1 MNNNRSLT
9 IHQQFHILRRIF
21 KAARPFWWQFSLA
34 AVMAVV
40 LSIVNLLLPR
50 MIQFYIDHYLRHG
63 PVLVKWIVLFAG
75 LYFGMTVIRAVIQF
89 VQAYSFAVG
98 SEKTLES
105 LRDQLAHHIYT
116 LGMKFFDEVP
126 VGDIVS
132 RTTND
137 TKTLYN
143 FWNLILGLIV
153 ASTSL
158 ISAFI
163 AMYLVNHLLAWVTLG
178 LLGVIILL
186 VILYQKLSVPVYQ
199 AVRAKLSEINSSLN
213 ESLSGIEI
221 IQQFGQ
227 QRRLNSQFDKNNT
240 QYFNYRN
247 RLINFDSLLLYPI
260 VSLMFI
266 LSETATLAYFGWT
279 SQQTMIAA
287 GVVYAFI
294 AYQQN
299 FFNPLTN
306 VMENLAYFQEG
317 IVAGD
322 RIFQLLDRE
331 STQPRQEN
339 KPLHITA
346 GKVEFRH
353 VTFGYDPTQPVLKD
367 ISFTVEPGQTVA
379 LVGHTGSGKSSIINL
394 LMRFYE
400 FQQGQILVDGIDIRQ
415 YPLSELR
422 WHFGLVVQDPI
433 IFYGSVAHNIA
444 MFNEGTNKEAVRQA
458 AKLVNADEFIE
469 QLPHGYDTMLS
480 EGGSNLSMGQRQLI
494 SFARIMFRH
503 PQILILDEATAN
515 IDPQTEEL
523 ITDTITQMSHQQTTI
538 AIAHRLATISNADQ
552 ILVLKN
558 GRIIE
563 RGKHDEL
570 MKMNG
575 YYAKMVQLQNINR
588 QSSNSEM

>member
-1 MNNNRSLT
+1 MNNDHTLT
-9 IHQQFHILRRIF
+9 FHQQLHILKRIF
-21 KAARPFWWQFSLA
+21 KAAKPFWWQFTLA
-34 AVMAVV
+34 AVMAIA

-63 PVLVKWIVLFAG
+63 PVLVKWIVLFTL
-75 LYFGMTVIRAVIQF
+75 LYFGMTIVRAVIQF
-89 VQAYSFAVG
+89 IQAYSFAIG
-98 SEKTLES
+98 SERTLES
-105 LRDQLAHHIYT
+105 LRDKLAQHIYT
-116 LGMKFFDEVP
+116 LGMKFFDETP

-143 FWNLILGLIV
+143 FWNLILNLIV

-158 ISAFI
+158 ISAFV
-163 AMYLVNHLLAWVTLG
+163 AMFMVSQLLAWITLG

-227 QRRLNSQFDKNNT
+227 QRRLNKQFDKNNT

-322 RIFQLLDRE
+322 RIFHLLDKE

-353 VTFGYDPTQPVLKD
+353 VTFGYDPAKPVLND

-400 FQQGQILVDGIDIRQ
+400 FQQGQILIDGVDIRQ

-422 WHFGLVVQDPI
+422 RHFGLVVQDPI
-433 IFYGSVAHNIA
+433 IFYGSVAHNIE
-444 MFNEGTNKEAVRQA
+444 MFSESPNEKVIRQA
-458 AKLVNADEFIE
+458 ARIVNADKFIE
-469 QLPHGYDTMLS
+469 QLSHGYQTKLS

-494 SFARIMFRH
+494 SFARIMYRH
-503 PQILILDEATAN
+503 PQVLILDEATAN
-515 IDPQTEEL
+515 IDSQTEEL
-523 ITDTITQMSHQQTTI
+523 ITESITQMSHQQTTI
-538 AIAHRLATISNADQ
+538 AIAHRLSTISNADQ

-570 MKMNG
+570 MNSNG
-575 YYAKMVQLQNINR
+575 YYAKMVQLQSING
-588 QSSNSEM
+588 NK